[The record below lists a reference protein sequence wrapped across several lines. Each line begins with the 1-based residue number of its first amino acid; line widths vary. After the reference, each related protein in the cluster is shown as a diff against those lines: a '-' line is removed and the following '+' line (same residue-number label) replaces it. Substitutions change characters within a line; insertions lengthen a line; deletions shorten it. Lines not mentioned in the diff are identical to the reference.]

1 MLKYRNLYLGI
12 NQGLEEI
19 FFEEKYADKVISNL
33 FYNHK
38 LWGKRDRA
46 FVAETLYDIIRWKRV
61 IEFSGGTEI
70 DQDDLWTFVGT
81 WFVIKGN
88 ELPDWE
94 EFKSVLNPEKIRA
107 NYQKSFQVDAI
118 KHSIPNWLQILGE
131 KELTKEVWNKQME
144 ALNLTADIILRVNHL
159 KTTKEELM
167 QSLEAQEI
175 ITEEISGFP
184 DALRVTKRANVFQT
198 EAFGKGFFE
207 VQDASS
213 QLVARFL
220 DPKPKSRVVDAC
232 AGAGGKTLHLA
243 NVMQNQGQI
252 IALDIHPWKLA
263 ELKKRAKRNGIGN
276 IQTKEIESSKT
287 IKRLAES
294 ADYLLL
300 DVPCT
305 GIGVL
310 KRNPD
315 SKWKLS
321 PAFFENVLK
330 EQAQILQ
337 SYAKILKP
345 SGEMVYSTCSI
356 FPSENQN
363 QVQYFLE
370 QNPNFSLV
378 EEKTIYPSETGFD
391 GFYMAKM
398 VKK

>member
-1 MLKYRNLYLGI
+1 MPLQRRVPKFGFTNINRKEYQAINLDTI
-12 NQGLEEI
+12 
-19 FFEEKYADKVISNL
+19 
-33 FYNHK
+33 
-38 LWGKRDRA
+38 
-46 FVAETLYDIIRWKRV
+46 
-61 IEFSGGTEI
+61 
-70 DQDDLWTFVGT
+70 
-81 WFVIKGN
+81 
-88 ELPDWE
+88 
-94 EFKSVLNPEKIRA
+94 
-107 NYQKSFQVDAI
+107 
-118 KHSIPNWLQILGE
+118 
-131 KELTKEVWNKQME
+131 
-144 ALNLTADIILRVNHL
+144 
-159 KTTKEELM
+159 
-167 QSLEAQEI
+167 QSLVDDKKITDTLDKETI
-175 ITEEISGFP
+175 IKLGLAKKTE
-184 DALRVTKRANVFQT
+184 
-198 EAFGKGFFE
+198 
-207 VQDASS
+207 
-213 QLVARFL
+213 LVKVLGR